1 MTTDELYMII
11 NWSSYDS
18 SMINKFGYI
27 EVPMLCIMVIQ
38 EKYKMKL
45 TSITML
51 MNAQFNDYGL
61 PARLYIT
68 LNRIIYL

>member
-27 EVPMLCIMVIQ
+27 EVPMLCIM
-38 EKYKMKL
+38 
-45 TSITML
+45 
-51 MNAQFNDYGL
+51 
-61 PARLYIT
+61 YI
-68 LNRIIYL
+68 